1 MKEMIKKVREDHG
14 GFTLAELL
22 VVVAIVAV
30 LVAIAV
36 PVFSG
41 SLNEAS
47 TAVENANQRS
57 VKSEASTMYLT
68 AKTDDEYAALPK
80 TFYVTDSGDVYTK
93 LDDVPAGNYTSYG
106 VTYPTGKV
114 TDATNS
120 ENLDI
125 KVAEGTAGK
134 K

>member
-1 MKEMIKKVREDHG
+1 MIKRVREDRG

-22 VVVAIVAV
+22 VVVAIVAI

-41 SLNEAS
+41 SMNEAS

-68 AKTDDEYAALPK
+68 AKTDTEYGALPK
-80 TFYVTDSGDVYTK
+80 TFYVTQSGDVYTAVG
-93 LDDVPAGNYTSYG
+93 DVPKGEYTSYA
-106 VTYPTGKV
+106 VTYPASKV

-125 KVAEGTAGK
+125 KVGEGTAGK
-134 K
+134 IE